1 MQLLTSEP
9 AALPVNVADLEK
21 YLNGTDDGFYATA
34 LAMAGEYFVTD
45 TGIELLERD
54 YTGRLI
60 RSRNV
65 AAGIQPISRNQSAW
79 ADLPRWPVVSIN
91 SMTADGA
98 TVAVPEVDKT
108 VKPARLYVGGAQD
121 VTIEVTFGHA
131 DAGGGTGHGH
141 GHGHG
146 HASVV
151 IDERICTAILML
163 AGYVVEHRGEC
174 DLSEAAKLSGAAMLM
189 QQLRLHRITL

>member
-9 AALPVNVADLEK
+9 AALPVTVADLEAF
-21 YLNGTDDGFYATA
+21 LSGTDDGFYGVA
-34 LAMAGEYFVTD
+34 LQMAGEYFVTN

-60 RSRNV
+60 RNPQV
-65 AAGIQPISRNQSAW
+65 AAGLQPVHRHLPGW
-79 ADLPRWPVVSIN
+79 VDLQRWPVVSIN
-91 SMTADGA
+91 TMSADGV
-98 TVAVPEVDKT
+98 TVVSPELDKT

-121 VTIEVTFGHA
+121 VTIEATFGH
-131 DAGGGTGHGH
+131 DVTVTGSGNGHGH
-141 GHGHG
+141 GNI
-146 HASVV
+146 V

-163 AGYVVEHRGEC
+163 AGYVVEHRGAC
-174 DLSEAAKLSGAAMLM
+174 DLAEAASKSGAAMLM

>member
-21 YLNGTDDGFYATA
+21 YLNGNDDGFYGVA
-34 LAMAGEYFVTD
+34 LQMAGEYFVTD

-60 RSRNV
+60 RNPLVS
-65 AAGIQPISRNQSAW
+65 AGLQPVHRHLPGW
-79 ADLPRWPVVSIN
+79 VDLPRWPVVSIN
-91 SMTADGA
+91 TMSADGV
-98 TVAVPEVDKT
+98 TVVSPEFDKT

-121 VTIEVTFGHA
+121 VTIEATFGH
-131 DAGGGTGHGH
+131 DVTVTGSGNGHGH
-141 GHGHG
+141 GNI
-146 HASVV
+146 V

-163 AGYVVEHRGEC
+163 AGFIVEHRGAC
-174 DLSEAAKLSGAAMLM
+174 DLTEAASKSGAAMIM
-189 QQLRLHRITL
+189 NQLKLNRVTI